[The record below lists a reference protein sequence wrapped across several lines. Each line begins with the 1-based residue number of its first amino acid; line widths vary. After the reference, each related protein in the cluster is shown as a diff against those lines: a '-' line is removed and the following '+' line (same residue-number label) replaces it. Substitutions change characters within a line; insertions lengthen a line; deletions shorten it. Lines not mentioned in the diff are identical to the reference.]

1 MVNRQDDLKLSLTRN
16 GSFSVRSTYNVI
28 LHLQHQ
34 INAQETQER
43 NMELARTLVQKIREA
58 EQA

>member
-34 INAQETQER
+34 INAQETQESKYWI
-43 NMELARTLVQKIREA
+43 KIWHLKVPYRC
-58 EQA
+58 